1 LTVLALVVDHDA
13 PAGLRLGETADPV
26 PASDEVLVEVRAIS
40 LNHGELRGA
49 IFNYGELRGVADQ
62 PAGYVPGWD
71 AAGVVRTPAADGSGP
86 PAGSRVVTFGPSGAW
101 AQLRAVPVAEL
112 AVVPDE
118 VDLAAASALPVAG
131 VTALR
136 ALRRLGF
143 VTGQRVLVTGASGG
157 VGRFAVQLGA
167 AAGAHVIASVG
178 SAARGEGLAELGAAE
193 VVVGLE
199 GVEPGLHGV
208 LDNVG
213 GPQLARAFTLLA
225 VGGSVQSIGATS
237 GEPTVFEPYATVG
250 ELRSLQ
256 SFMMGGQLGGDLAVL
271 LGMLAE
277 GRLDP
282 QIGRRGD
289 WKDVAS
295 AVEALFA
302 RRIAGKAVLDVS

>member
-1 LTVLALVVDHDA
+1 MLALVVDHDV
-13 PAGLRLGETADPV
+13 PAGLRLGETTDPS
-26 PASDEVLVEVRAIS
+26 PASGEVLVEVRAIS

-49 IFNYGELRGVADQ
+49 VLNHAELLGIADR

-86 PAGSRVVTFGPSGAW
+86 PEGSRVVTFGQSGAW

-112 AVVPDE
+112 AVVPEE
-118 VDLAAASALPVAG
+118 VDLGAASALPVAG

-143 VTGQRVLVTGASGG
+143 VTGTRVLVTGASGG

-178 SAARGEGLAELGAAE
+178 SPEHGEGLAELGAAD
-193 VVVGLE
+193 VVVGLD

-213 GPQLARAFTLLA
+213 GPQLARAFALLA
-225 VGGSVQSIGATS
+225 LGGSVQSIGATS

-250 ELRSLQ
+250 EQRSLQ
-256 SFMMGGQLGGDLAVL
+256 SFLMGTELAGDLAVL
-271 LGMLAE
+271 VGMLAA

-282 QIGRRGD
+282 QIGLRMN
-289 WKDVAS
+289 WSDVAG

-302 RRIAGKAVLDVS
+302 RQVAGKAVLDVS

>member
-1 LTVLALVVDHDA
+1 MLALLVDHDV
-13 PAGLRLGETADPV
+13 PGGLRLGETADPV
-26 PASDEVLVEVRAIS
+26 PAADEVLVEVRAIS

-49 IFNYGELRGVADQ
+49 ILNHGELLGVAKQ
-62 PAGYVPGWD
+62 SAGYVPGWD
-71 AAGVVRTPAADGSGP
+71 AAGVVRSPAASGCGP
-86 PAGSRVVTFGPSGAW
+86 PVGSRVVTYGPSGAW
-101 AQLRAVPVAEL
+101 AQLRAVPVGEL
-112 AVVPDE
+112 AVVPEE
-118 VDLAAASALPVAG
+118 VDLGAAATLPVAG

-143 VTGQRVLVTGASGG
+143 VLGRRVLVTGASGG

-178 SAARGEGLAELGAAE
+178 SAERGEGLAGLGAAE
-193 VVVGLE
+193 VVVGLD
-199 GVEPGLHGV
+199 GVESGLHGV

-213 GPQLARAFTLLA
+213 GPQLAQAFALLA
-225 VGGSVQSIGATS
+225 EGGSVQLIGAAS

-256 SFMMGGQLGGDLAVL
+256 SFLMGAELAGDLAVL
-271 LGMLAE
+271 VGMLAS

-282 QIGRRGD
+282 QIGRRLD
-289 WKDVAS
+289 WTDVARAAES
-295 AVEALFA
+295 LFA

>member
-1 LTVLALVVDHDA
+1 
-13 PAGLRLGETADPV
+13 
-26 PASDEVLVEVRAIS
+26 
-40 LNHGELRGA
+40 
-49 IFNYGELRGVADQ
+49 
-62 PAGYVPGWD
+62 
-71 AAGVVRTPAADGSGP
+71 
-86 PAGSRVVTFGPSGAW
+86 
-101 AQLRAVPVAEL
+101 
-112 AVVPDE
+112 VPDG

-213 GPQLARAFTLLA
+213 GPQLAHAFALLA

-237 GEPTVFEPYATVG
+237 GQPTVFEPYATVG
-250 ELRSLQ
+250 ELRSVQ
-256 SFMMGGQLGGDLAVL
+256 SFMMGAELAGDLAVL
-271 LGMLAE
+271 VGMLAE

>member
-1 LTVLALVVDHDA
+1 
-13 PAGLRLGETADPV
+13 
-26 PASDEVLVEVRAIS
+26 
-40 LNHGELRGA
+40 
-49 IFNYGELRGVADQ
+49 
-62 PAGYVPGWD
+62 
-71 AAGVVRTPAADGSGP
+71 
-86 PAGSRVVTFGPSGAW
+86 
-101 AQLRAVPVAEL
+101 
-112 AVVPDE
+112 
-118 VDLAAASALPVAG
+118 
-131 VTALR
+131 
-136 ALRRLGF
+136 
-143 VTGQRVLVTGASGG
+143 
-157 VGRFAVQLGA
+157 
-167 AAGAHVIASVG
+167 VIASVG

-213 GPQLARAFTLLA
+213 GPQLAQAFALLA

-256 SFMMGGQLGGDLAVL
+256 SFMMGAELADDLATLVGL
-271 LGMLAE
+271 LAQ

-295 AVEALFA
+295 AAEALFA
-302 RRIAGKAVLDVS
+302 RRVAGKVVLDVS